1 MTIEYANSFIT
12 ALIISDIL
20 LLRICNSS
28 EVYYPDFIQE
38 EEIITFSMKIPCDT
52 ESLEIQVRNVSDQE
66 IQLNRITVTLNEVSN
81 H

>member
-1 MTIEYANSFIT
+1 ME
-12 ALIISDIL
+12 
-20 LLRICNSS
+20 
-28 EVYYPDFIQE
+28 EMKE